1 MAFNVVSKCWT
12 YDLTNSSITITSDFS
27 FTILSILA
35 SSGTVSI
42 LGAKIANGIPSNPI
56 TLQEGQALTIS
67 DGDGSVIPIDG
78 ITIITTGTASLIGR

>member
-12 YDLTNSSITITSDFS
+12 YDVTNSTLTITSDFA

-35 SSGTVSI
+35 SSGTVSV
-42 LGAKIANGIPSNPI
+42 LGAKIANGIPSTPI
-56 TLQEGQALTIS
+56 VLQEGQALTIS